1 MLVYVFLL
9 AVIVLIILVIV
20 KAGSVAFQF
29 TGMEPRMAMFQSLS
43 AFTNTGFTTRAAE
56 EVVKYRHRRV
66 IASALMIIGH
76 IGIVSVIV
84 TLVHSFAIET
94 GSWTPVLRRLL
105 IALGGVYALYFIFIY
120 SPPGRRVC
128 RWFARYREMKSRE
141 GPEE

>member
-20 KAGSVAFQF
+20 KIGSIAFQF

-56 EVVKYRHRRV
+56 EVVKYHKRRV
-66 IASALMIIGH
+66 IASVLMIIGH

-84 TLVHSFAIET
+84 TLVHSFAVEV
-94 GSWTPVLRRLL
+94 GGWTPVLRRIL

-128 RWFARYREMKSRE
+128 RWFARYREQKSKAVE
-141 GPEE
+141 A